1 MARPHT
7 AETVPLSPKKGC
19 SMNVVEPLP
28 EPEQEPKPTT
38 LIEIVTVSALAVS
51 ILSLVLFAW
60 LADEMRE
67 GDTLKFDAAVRGWVH
82 QFATPSLTHAMVFIS
97 LLGYDILIAELVFAI
112 AIFLWLRW
120 KRGAGWLLLATVGG
134 LILDMVLKYTFQRQ
148 RPVPFFGDAP
158 HSYSFPSG
166 HALVSFCFYAVLA
179 GLIADRVRPL
189 FLRILVG
196 VIAAV
201 LVIAIGI
208 SRIYLGVHYPSDV
221 IAGYLAA
228 AMWVGTILT
237 LDRIRERRRR
247 RA

>member
-1 MARPHT
+1 M
-7 AETVPLSPKKGC
+7 S
-19 SMNVVEPLP
+19 VVEPLP
-28 EPEQEPKPTT
+28 EPEKEPKPAA
-38 LIEIVTVSALAVS
+38 LIEIATISALAVS
-51 ILSLVLFAW
+51 IISLLLFAW
-60 LADEMRE
+60 LAGEMRE
-67 GDTLKFDAAVRGWVH
+67 GDTVKFDAAVRGWVH
-82 QFATPSLTHAMVFIS
+82 QFASPAMTRVMIFIS
-97 LLGYDILIAELVFAI
+97 LLGYDVLIAELVLSI

-120 KRGAGWLLLATVGG
+120 KRGAAWLALATVGAVV
-134 LILDMVLKYTFQRQ
+134 LDVVLKYSFHRQ
-148 RPVPFFGDAP
+148 RPTAFFGDAP

-189 FLRILVG
+189 WLRILAG
-196 VIAAV
+196 GTAAV

>member
-1 MARPHT
+1 MAL
-7 AETVPLSPKKGC
+7 ALSRQE
-19 SMNVVEPLP
+19 SFAMNVVEPLP

-38 LIEIVTVSALAVS
+38 LIEIATLSALAVS
-51 ILSLVLFAW
+51 ILCLLLFAW
-60 LADEMRE
+60 LASEMRE

-82 QFATPSLTHAMVFIS
+82 QFASPTLTRAMIFIS
-97 LLGYDILIAELVFAI
+97 LLGYDVLIAELVLALS
-112 AIFLWLRW
+112 IFLWLRW
-120 KRGAGWLLLATVGG
+120 KRGAGWLLVATVGG
-134 LILDMVLKYTFQRQ
+134 VVLDVVLKYSFHRQ
-148 RPVPFFGDAP
+148 RPAPFFGDAP

-166 HALVSFCFYAVLA
+166 HALVSFCFYVVLA

-189 FLRILVG
+189 FLRILLG

-201 LVIAIGI
+201 LVISIGI

-221 IAGYLAA
+221 LAGYLAA